1 MERREFLRT
10 SCAAS
15 LAALGAG
22 AAVAS
27 GQGEPAPLPG
37 ESDAAYRARLA
48 RIRAAQRAR
57 ENAPSISKQPGESEA
72 AYRQRVARLRAT
84 AAARSRATARSRA
97 PAREYYELRRYEI
110 ESEAQKAGFDAFMG
124 AAAIPALNRLG
135 IAPVG
140 AFYPWE
146 GLSPIYVLIPHKSLG
161 SVASLTGQLERDPTY
176 AAKGAAFLDATA
188 ENPAYKR
195 TTSTLMV
202 AFEGMPHLE
211 RPIWSAGRVLQLR
224 VYESP
229 SVKTG
234 QKKIEMFNKGEIEI
248 FRKTGLNPVFF
259 GETLVGEKMPNLTYM
274 LVFNN
279 MDERKANWKR
289 FVSDPEWKKLS
300 SIPEYAD
307 KKILCGI
314 TNLFLKPAEYS
325 QI

>member
-10 SCAAS
+10 SCVAG
-15 LAALGAG
+15 LAALGTG

-27 GQGEPAPLPG
+27 GQEEPARRPGESDTLYRARLARAQAAQRARERGPQTSRRPG
-37 ESDAAYRARLA
+37 ESDAAYRQRLV
-48 RIRAAQRAR
+48 RERA
-57 ENAPSISKQPGESEA
+57 
-72 AYRQRVARLRAT
+72 V
-84 AAARSRATARSRA
+84 ATARSRA
-97 PAREYYELRRYEI
+97 SGREYYELRRYEI
-110 ESEAQKAGFDAFMG
+110 ESEEQKAGFDAFMG

-140 AFYPWE
+140 VFYPWE
-146 GLSPIYVLIPHKSLG
+146 GLSPIYVLVPHDSSN
-161 SVASLTGQLERDPTY
+161 SVASLRQRLEGD
-176 AAKGAAFLDATA
+176 ASFMEKGADFLNAPA
-188 ENPAYKR
+188 EKPAYKR
-195 TTSTLMV
+195 MTSSLMI

-224 VYESP
+224 TYESP

-234 QKKIEMFNKGEIEI
+234 QKKIEMFNTAEIDI

-259 GETLVGEKMPNLTYM
+259 GETLVGDKMPNLTYM
-274 LVFNN
+274 LVFND
-279 MDERKANWKR
+279 MEEREANWKR
-289 FVSDPEWKKLS
+289 FVSSPEWKELS

>member
-10 SCAAS
+10 SCAAG
-15 LAALGAG
+15 LVVLGTG

-27 GQGEPAPLPG
+27 GQEGLPRRPG
-37 ESDAAYRARLA
+37 ESDAAYRARSA
-48 RIRAAQRAR
+48 RAQAAQRAR
-57 ENAPSISKQPGESEA
+57 ERSPQTSKRPGESEA
-72 AYRQRVARLRAT
+72 AYRQRLVRERAA
-84 AAARSRATARSRA
+84 AAARRRASG
-97 PAREYYELRRYEI
+97 REYYELRRYEI
-110 ESEAQKAGFDAFMG
+110 ESEEQKAGFDAFMG
-124 AAAIPALNRLG
+124 ATAIPALNRLG

-140 AFYPWE
+140 VFYPWE
-146 GLSPIYVLIPHKSLG
+146 GLSPIYVLIPHDSAS
-161 SVASLTGQLERDPTY
+161 SVATLRSRLERDATFME
-176 AAKGAAFLDATA
+176 KGATFLDAPA
-188 ENPAYKR
+188 EKPAYKR
-195 TTSTLMV
+195 MTSSLMI

-211 RPIWSAGRVLQLR
+211 RPIWNPGRVLQLR

-234 QKKIEMFNKGEIEI
+234 QKKIEMFNTGEIDI

-259 GETLVGEKMPNLTYM
+259 GETLVGDKMPNLTYM
-274 LVFNN
+274 LVFND

-289 FVSDPEWKKLS
+289 FVSSPEWKKLS

-314 TNLFLKPAEYS
+314 TNLFLRPADYS